1 MAYDDRLSDEDN
13 ARFDE
18 EAQTLQKVQGKGW
31 STKMKTYI
39 KLSGPGWLQ
48 SAISLGGG
56 SLASSL
62 YLGVLTGY
70 SMLWLQPVAML
81 LGIIM
86 LSALGYV
93 TLATN
98 QRPFHAI
105 NEHINPILGWS
116 WALGALLASIVWAMP
131 QFALAKGVLQ
141 QNLFP
146 NYLGPDSALGDFGG
160 TVVVSI
166 VLLAITIG
174 VTWNYGRG
182 SRGVRI
188 YEKLLKGVV
197 ALVVL
202 AFFGVVIR
210 LMFIGDT
217 INWGE
222 MFAGL
227 IPDPSLIFRPADGFA
242 PLLSQLSES
251 SAQYWSELIVG
262 RQQDVIAAAISS
274 AVGINMTFLFAYSM
288 LRRKWGTEYK
298 GLMKFDLATG
308 MLIPFMLATNCV
320 IIASASQFHTVPQPG
335 FIQQEQVD
343 WEPTPSQVSEYERL
357 LKGRIL
363 FETNEQLSDE
373 QISTRINQL
382 GDADQQMAS
391 ILITRDAFDLAFSL
405 TPLLGSFFS
414 SIVFGIGVLG
424 MALSSISIMMVISGF
439 VLCEIMEVSYESRYF
454 KIGALLPTVAVLG
467 TFLWN
472 QALFWL
478 AIPTSVITL
487 LILPLAYVA
496 FFLMLNN
503 KSIMG
508 KHMPR
513 GRQRIVWNLLMGLAI
528 VLVGTAS
535 MYMLW
540 KYSGI
545 WGTSIFG
552 LFLLSIAG
560 YEWYQRRN

>member
-1 MAYDDRLSDEDN
+1 MAYDDRLSEADN
-13 ARFDE
+13 IRFDE
-18 EAQTLQKVQGKGW
+18 EAEILRQVQEKGW
-31 STKMKTYI
+31 VAKLKTYG
-39 KLSGPGWLQ
+39 KLAGPGWLQ
-48 SAISLGGG
+48 SALSLGGG

-93 TLATN
+93 TLATD
-98 QRPFHAI
+98 QRPFNAI

-116 WALGALLASIVWAMP
+116 WALGALLASVVWAMP
-131 QFALAKGVLQ
+131 QFALANGVLQ

-146 NYLGPDSALGDFGG
+146 DSLGPDSALGGFGS
-160 TVVVSI
+160 TLVASVF
-166 VLLAITIG
+166 LLAVTIG

-188 YEKLLKGVV
+188 YEMLLKGLVG
-197 ALVVL
+197 LVVL

-217 INWGE
+217 LNWGQ
-222 MFAGL
+222 MLAGL
-227 IPDPSLIFRPADGFA
+227 VPDPTLIFRPADGFT
-242 PLLSQLSES
+242 PMLNQLSET
-251 SAQYWSELIVG
+251 SAAYWSDLIVG
-262 RQQDVIAAAISS
+262 RQQEVMAAALSS

-298 GLMKFDLATG
+298 GIMKFDLATG

-335 FIQQEQVD
+335 FIEQEQVD
-343 WEPTPSQVSEYERL
+343 WEPTPSQVSEYESL
-357 LKGRIL
+357 LEGRIM
-363 FETNEQLSDE
+363 FDTDDQLTDE
-373 QISTRINQL
+373 QIAIRIEQL
-382 GDADQQMAS
+382 GEKDQQMAA

-405 TPLLGSFFS
+405 EPLLGRFFS
-414 SIVFGIGVLG
+414 SIVFGIGVLA
-424 MALSSISIMMVISGF
+424 MALSSISLMMVISGF
-439 VLCEIMEVSYESRYF
+439 VLCEIMEVSYESHYF
-454 KIGALLPTVAVLG
+454 KIGALLPSIAVLG

-503 KSIMG
+503 KAIMG
-508 KHMPR
+508 KQMPR
-513 GRQRIVWNLLMGLAI
+513 GGRRITWNVLMGLVI
-528 VLVGTAS
+528 ILVGTAS
-535 MYMLW
+535 IYMLW

-545 WGTSIFG
+545 WGIGAFG

-560 YEWYQRRN
+560 YEWYKRQY